1 MATASHSPLTSSV
14 EKVNGAKLSRLLIDG
29 GTTALRT
36 IFDGY
41 HPPANLS
48 AGLNAYY
55 STLVHLFRKMVLR
68 SAQWEK
74 LFPTCGAAPDS
85 NTFDI
90 TLLFLLLTNI
100 CGLYSPLSGWHVK
113 PPPSDNSFEANLARV
128 KFFRNELYG
137 HLATTAIDT
146 PAFSSLWQDISAVL
160 VPLGLDNVA
169 IERLKLEHSGE
180 EDYIEILNEWAKSE
194 EDIKSQL
201 IDIQQSQTQTAQNI
215 AELRQ
220 GFDEMK
226 NTFIKSCETNESVE
240 NRRRRDEED
249 KILKALAMINTVKDV
264 EHHSGRYQ
272 EGTRLSI
279 LTKVENWM
287 DDRSSENRVLVIS
300 GKAGMGKSV
309 ISAVVCKRMLQ
320 ANRLSG
326 SHFCQHGKARHRNPK
341 VMLQSLACQLSNI
354 IPEFRI
360 AIVEILSRNLG
371 GDLNSMEVSDL
382 FELLLAEPLS
392 RVKDPGRNILMVID
406 GLDESEYQGRNEL
419 LDVIANHFC
428 KLPAWVRFLVTTRP
442 EINIA
447 DNLKGLEPL
456 QLEPSD
462 HENLQD
468 IRHYIN
474 CKLGQSEIQEDVLN
488 YLVEKSEGVMLFS
501 YYLVDF
507 VIKMEAP
514 VTPELLEN
522 DLPSGISSV
531 YASYFKR
538 LENELV
544 KELEIREEHFFAF
557 LSAVTASREPL
568 PVAFV
573 AKLFLL
579 DTSTA
584 VSKRKFMRAISC
596 ISTLLTVEDYR
607 VKFFHKSAKDWL
619 TDTSSYGQHDFTL
632 DMSEGH
638 SILSK
643 LCSEELDRLKHRG
656 VFEQNFSD
664 TETYSLQHGVTHMLE
679 DVRSEDSKALVEMF
693 VLDLELVCA
702 KLCVDHAAAA
712 EDIVCSQKQAIL
724 SVLPEEIKTQLDNL
738 LLLLRKYHESLKHLP
753 YLVLQTVLNEG
764 EPQLSSQASYLLS
777 TKYPIITF
785 MEYLHK
791 DVHEEA
797 PKAAFRCSAEV
808 VCFDVSPQSEYMVCE
823 CKDEMLYLWSLRS
836 GKLEWKRPSKVK
848 KQYSPGDFTY
858 RTSPSSDVFSCYRS
872 VVFHP
877 FKEVVLPGTLRSA
890 YSYDGDLKPLFPES
904 NCIFTV
910 CSLLNT
916 NGEVAIVTDCPDD
929 AKCIILWSL
938 ENGSQVANIRR
949 DEDVFS
955 FACSLDGRMLAVSH
969 SSGSICLID
978 TVNKFRILAENTIPS
993 VCGMIQF
1000 SHDNQF
1006 LLCWHESNTPPHNVY
1021 KLKIKRINPDTFSLA
1036 GRASC

>member
-1 MATASHSPLTSSV
+1 M
-14 EKVNGAKLSRLLIDG
+14 
-29 GTTALRT
+29 
-36 IFDGY
+36 
-41 HPPANLS
+41 
-48 AGLNAYY
+48 
-55 STLVHLFRKMVLR
+55 
-68 SAQWEK
+68 
-74 LFPTCGAAPDS
+74 
-85 NTFDI
+85 
-90 TLLFLLLTNI
+90 
-100 CGLYSPLSGWHVK
+100 
-113 PPPSDNSFEANLARV
+113 
-128 KFFRNELYG
+128 
-137 HLATTAIDT
+137 
-146 PAFSSLWQDISAVL
+146 
-160 VPLGLDNVA
+160 
-169 IERLKLEHSGE
+169 
-180 EDYIEILNEWAKSE
+180 
-194 EDIKSQL
+194 
-201 IDIQQSQTQTAQNI
+201 
-215 AELRQ
+215 
-220 GFDEMK
+220 
-226 NTFIKSCETNESVE
+226 
-240 NRRRRDEED
+240 
-249 KILKALAMINTVKDV
+249 
-264 EHHSGRYQ
+264 
-272 EGTRLSI
+272 
-279 LTKVENWM
+279 
-287 DDRSSENRVLVIS
+287 
-300 GKAGMGKSV
+300 
-309 ISAVVCKRMLQ
+309 
-320 ANRLSG
+320 
-326 SHFCQHGKARHRNPK
+326 
-341 VMLQSLACQLSNI
+341 
-354 IPEFRI
+354 
-360 AIVEILSRNLG
+360 
-371 GDLNSMEVSDL
+371 
-382 FELLLAEPLS
+382 
-392 RVKDPGRNILMVID
+392 
-406 GLDESEYQGRNEL
+406 
-419 LDVIANHFC
+419 
-428 KLPAWVRFLVTTRP
+428 
-442 EINIA
+442 
-447 DNLKGLEPL
+447 
-456 QLEPSD
+456 
-462 HENLQD
+462 
-468 IRHYIN
+468 
-474 CKLGQSEIQEDVLN
+474 
-488 YLVEKSEGVMLFS
+488 
-501 YYLVDF
+501 
-507 VIKMEAP
+507 
-514 VTPELLEN
+514 
-522 DLPSGISSV
+522 PSGISSV

-679 DVRSEDSKALVEMF
+679 DVMSEDRKALVEMF

-738 LLLLRKYHESLKHLP
+738 LLLLRKYHESLKRLP

-949 DEDVFS
+949 DEDVLS

-993 VCGMIQF
+993 VCGMIKF

-1021 KLKIKRINPDTFSLA
+1021 KLKIKRINQDTFSLD
-1036 GRASC
+1036 GRASCEVSYKPWEYETAGTIGFLLGDPFSCIFETISGHPVFVEGAFVFVLSEETVLRLYPKSRSVAMFRVNEIGSFTNSAYHPHYSTATKIAFSLNGEILYVISKVPDGTEVMAWNVPSRNLKARRKIGLTRRECLTPVAEGVIIAKDSGRPELWDFDLSYRIRSWSQVCNITDVILLSRYHVACVGARDKEVIILDSRSTAIKERIPFCRDEYESTIESLGIEAIACNSKYEVLSTDRRSIQLSNGQGIIWKKEWHDSLLHSYSLPGMFSPKEEFVLLSAKRSDCDDQEVFVLDASSGEHRSILCRGALFFDYKFVSDEECVIDCRDTSLDYGLRLFNIRTRDLLCVLTRVFRTFCMVTCLPNHAIAIDVPAAISMEKNFRIIQVNNLQSEEKTKEKMLKKKQQ